1 MQKADFARLLQTSP
15 WSRSAHFAVHHVANG
30 PLAPRWPRQA
40 AGTDNL
46 STGHD
51 QKVADSVD
59 NLPGAHWFGCV
70 VPKRHAKRAVTR
82 SLLKRA
88 MRNVFGDHAE
98 RLPRG
103 LWLVRL
109 RSGFA
114 AATFTSARSSAL
126 AAAAS
131 AELAVLLAPRL
142 AQPSNPTPL

>member
-1 MQKADFARLLQTSP
+1 MQKADFVRLLQTPP
-15 WSRSAHFAVHHVANG
+15 WCRSAHFAVHHVANG
-30 PLAPRWPRQA
+30 PAAPGWPRKA
-40 AGTDNL
+40 AGTVDL
-46 STGHD
+46 STGPD
-51 QKVADSVD
+51 QKVARPVD
-59 NLPGAHWFGCV
+59 NQSGSHWLGCV

-88 MRNVFGDHAE
+88 MRNAFGDHAE

-114 AATFTSARSSAL
+114 AASFTSARSPAL

-131 AELAVLLAPRL
+131 AELAVLLAPRRT
-142 AQPSNPTPL
+142 QPSNPTPP